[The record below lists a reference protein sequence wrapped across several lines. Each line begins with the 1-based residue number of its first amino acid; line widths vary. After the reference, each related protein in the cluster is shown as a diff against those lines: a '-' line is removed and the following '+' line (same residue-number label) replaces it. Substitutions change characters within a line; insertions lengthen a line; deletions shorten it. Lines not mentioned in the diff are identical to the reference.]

1 MLVKPGL
8 EDKERFCQAKSI
20 SDAQLNFTS
29 HIGHKLAGGLIWLE
43 DTFSLVFLFDH
54 VRRHALCLVTPQL
67 SALLP
72 AKGGVGSMALHADE
86 SAFPAQGSPVR
97 AHWQKFLPL
106 RRGQIWLIQTNPP
119 QHGSHT
125 TMPGLTGQL
134 AAMRVKTQRVKT
146 QMLTNY
152 RTIVST
158 SNPPK
163 CVRTL
168 VIMVGE
174 DAGLG
179 HCTGSRCRAQTR
191 AWLP

>member
-1 MLVKPGL
+1 M
-8 EDKERFCQAKSI
+8 
-20 SDAQLNFTS
+20 
-29 HIGHKLAGGLIWLE
+29 
-43 DTFSLVFLFDH
+43 
-54 VRRHALCLVTPQL
+54 RRHALCLVIPQL
-67 SALLP
+67 SALLA

-86 SAFPAQGSPVR
+86 SAFPAQGSPVP

-106 RRGQIWLIQTNPP
+106 RRGKIWLIQTNPP
-119 QHGSHT
+119 QHGNHM
-125 TMPGLTGQL
+125 TMPGLAGQL
-134 AAMRVKTQRVKT
+134 AAMGVKT

-152 RTIVST
+152 RTTVST

-163 CVRTL
+163 CLRTL

-179 HCTGSRCRAQTR
+179 HCTGSHCRAQAK